1 MLCIQS
7 FETNKTKAKKL
18 IFGKMFNLH
27 RLKVEN
33 KVGSKVEKGKK
44 NSLFFSFDCQCLA
57 EGPPDDPPDDFPS
70 DSEWV

>member
-1 MLCIQS
+1 
-7 FETNKTKAKKL
+7 
-18 IFGKMFNLH
+18 MFNLH

-70 DSEWV
+70 DSE